1 MVHGRL
7 ATFVLFRAEVSIPK
21 ERAGLGFPLPDRSQE
36 EQMIL
41 GIREKKQGI
50 ELSKSKLP
58 SEDFL
63 RTIVWCR
70 AVVDSHPLKQCPP
83 GRWSDNPRRVDG
95 PIIHGGVPGE
105 IEFYNIY
112 MPPYVFLTP

>member
-7 ATFVLFRAEVSIPK
+7 ATFALLRAEVSIPK
-21 ERAGLGFPLPDRSQE
+21 ERAGLGFPLPDRGQE

-41 GIREKKQGI
+41 EIREKKQGI

-63 RTIVWCR
+63 RTIVWF
-70 AVVDSHPLKQCPP
+70 
-83 GRWSDNPRRVDG
+83 RRQPELHTLQTMSTRSLVR
-95 PIIHGGVPGE
+95 
-105 IEFYNIY
+105 
-112 MPPYVFLTP
+112 